1 MFSSRVHSQEAAPT
15 AEKGASD
22 AEKAIAAAEEKAVA
36 AAEEKGQATLNDK
49 ATIWSPHQKRQK
61 DAATQE
67 AAVDRLSGRVMNT
80 ALTMLRAHRDE
91 PRSAVGAA
99 VQSTVPRVE
108 EPDWLKRHNC
118 R

>member
-1 MFSSRVHSQEAAPT
+1 MCFSSLTHPQEGAPT

-67 AAVDRLSGRVMNT
+67 AAVDRLSGRVVDSS
-80 ALTMLRAHRDE
+80 LTMLRAHRNQ
-91 PRSAVGAA
+91 PKPAA
-99 VQSTVPRVE
+99 REQE
-108 EPDWLKRHNC
+108 ELLKRRNC